1 MRMMIRM
8 TGDAAGGLT
17 GVLDSLIVGLV
28 ILLCIGVSLRILTKS
43 VSGKGAGCAKSC
55 GSGAC
60 GSRKASM
67 VLKK

>member
-1 MRMMIRM
+1 MMICM

-43 VSGKGAGCAKSC
+43 VTGKGAGCAKSC
-55 GSGAC
+55 GSGVC
-60 GSRKASM
+60 GSRRASF
-67 VLKK
+67 LSKK